1 MRSAMAPERLALP
14 MAPAVLRRAN
24 AYRIPGDCGVN
35 ESGILLRAF
44 SSELLELLIA
54 HCGEVDAVRGVLGR
68 GLC

>member
-35 ESGILLRAF
+35 ESGILPGAF
-44 SSELLELLIA
+44 SDCLQLLIA
-54 HCGEVDAVRGVLGR
+54 HCGEVDAVRGVLGW
-68 GLC
+68 GL